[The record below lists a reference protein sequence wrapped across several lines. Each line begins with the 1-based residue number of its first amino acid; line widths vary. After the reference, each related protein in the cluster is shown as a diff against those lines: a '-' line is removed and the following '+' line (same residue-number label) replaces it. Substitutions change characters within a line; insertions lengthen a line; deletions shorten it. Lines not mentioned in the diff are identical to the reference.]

1 MNLLLVLKIPKNIDV
16 ATNAFKKQMEGGL
29 VKVCTEAIKRKRE
42 GEIGI
47 SRKRRKRYTKVGD
60 VAVHVSL
67 WASSNGVARTLKKL
81 RTQKG
86 HYSIKQRFSSFA
98 SLFKMGTSLIGKN
111 LLPEG
116 ANTFLYEQ
124 FLIVW
129 KSPLSH

>member
-60 VAVHVSL
+60 VAVHVSFGL
-67 WASSNGVARTLKKL
+67 INWRSQNVEKVSHT
-81 RTQKG
+81 KG
-86 HYSIKQRFSSFA
+86 RLLDQA
-98 SLFKMGTSLIGKN
+98 KN
-111 LLPEG
+111 LFICVIFQNG
-116 ANTFLYEQ
+116 NF
-124 FLIVW
+124 
-129 KSPLSH
+129 S